1 MIVFTV
7 RGEPTAKGRPRFVR
21 ATGGAF
27 TPQKTV
33 NYEALIK
40 DAAAR
45 VMGDREPFDGALR
58 LTIRAVYLI
67 PQSWSAKKKRDA
79 IWKTSKPDWDNLGKL
94 VSDACNKIVYRDDA
108 QVAEV
113 VVQKQYGPLSGLT
126 VSVEPLSAIRG
137 VE

>member
-1 MIVFTV
+1 M
-7 RGEPTAKGRPRFVR
+7 R
-21 ATGGAF
+21 ATGRAF

-33 NYEALIK
+33 SYEALIK

-45 VMGDREPFDGALR
+45 VMDDRAPFDGPLR
-58 LTIRAVYLI
+58 LTIRAVYMI
-67 PQSWSAKKKRDA
+67 PQSWSAKKKRDV
-79 IWKTSKPDWDNLGKL
+79 IWKTSKPDVDNLAKI
-94 VSDACNKIVYRDDA
+94 VADACNQIVYRDDA

-126 VSVEPLSAIRG
+126 VSVETLSATRG